1 AGGGAGG
8 NTPMANPS
16 GPSGGQD
23 TPSTKGN
30 QKGAQER
37 MPADKQ
43 KSTQQAPGGQGA
55 TTKQSQDEKSSP
67 STGTRQQSQD
77 SKSGQTPST
86 QQSQGQQPSTGGTKQ
101 GTAERA
107 GGGGSVSFTTEQ
119 KTRIRQTVLTSSAP
133 RVTSVNFDVRVG
145 TVVPHTV
152 RVAPLPPTLVEIQP
166 SWRGYMYFVYND
178 EILV

>member
-1 AGGGAGG
+1 
-8 NTPMANPS
+8 
-16 GPSGGQD
+16 
-23 TPSTKGN
+23 
-30 QKGAQER
+30 
-37 MPADKQ
+37 MPAEKQ

-86 QQSQGQQPSTGGTKQ
+86 QQSQGQQSPSTSGTKQ
-101 GTAERA
+101 GTAERS

-133 RVTSVNFDVRVG
+133 RVTKVDFDVRVG
-145 TVVPHTV
+145 TVVPRTV
-152 RVAPLPPTLVEIQP
+152 RVAPLPPTLIEIQP

-178 EILV
+178 EIIVVEPGSLRIVAVIEV